1 MIDKICEIITKR
13 IRKQMPEIDNQ
24 RAEAIMYGLQLIIG
38 EIPKILLL
46 FVTAIILRIG
56 WLVIFA
62 YVTMLPYKIVAGG
75 FHLKTN
81 IGCTIGTFT
90 VYFGNV
96 LLSKYVI
103 IQTSYIKYGI
113 ITSIWI
119 FSIIM
124 ITLFAPADTTNLPIL
139 RKEERKTKKIL
150 SYIFAT
156 ITLLVA
162 SIIKDSTL
170 ANILIFN
177 VLIESICIS
186 RLAYKITKNEY
197 GYETYLHQ
205 GNLS

>member
-75 FHLKTN
+75 FHLKTH
-81 IGCTIGTFT
+81 IGCTTGTLI

-96 LLSKYVI
+96 LISKYLI
-103 IQTSYIKYGI
+103 IQPSFIKHI
-113 ITSIWI
+113 SILLIWI

-124 ITLFAPADTTNLPIL
+124 ITLYAPADTINVPIL
-139 RKEERKTKKIL
+139 RKEERKLKKIL

-156 ITLLVA
+156 IEL
-162 SIIKDSTL
+162 SIALILKDRTL

-186 RLAYKITKNEY
+186 KLAYKITKNEY

>member
-24 RAEAIMYGLQLIIG
+24 RAEVIMYGLQLIIG

-46 FVTAIILRIG
+46 FVTAIMLKIG

-62 YVTMLPYKIVAGG
+62 YVTMLPYKIAAGG
-75 FHLKTN
+75 FHLKTH
-81 IGCTIGTFT
+81 IGCTIGTFI

-96 LLSKYVI
+96 LISKYLI
-103 IQTSYIKYGI
+103 IQPNSIKYI
-113 ITSIWI
+113 SILLIWI

-124 ITLFAPADTTNLPIL
+124 ITLYAPADTINVPIL
-139 RKEERKTKKIL
+139 RKEERKLKKIL

-156 ITLLVA
+156 IELLIA
-162 SIIKDSTL
+162 LILKDSTL

-186 RLAYKITKNEY
+186 KLAYKITKNEY
-197 GYETYLHQ
+197 GYTTYIKQ
-205 GNLS
+205 KSLS

>member
-24 RAEAIMYGLQLIIG
+24 RAEVIMYGLQLIIG

-46 FVTAIILRIG
+46 FVTAIILKIG
-56 WLVIFA
+56 WLVIFT

-75 FHLKTN
+75 FHLKTH
-81 IGCTIGTFT
+81 IGCTTGTFI

-96 LLSKYVI
+96 LISKYLI
-103 IQTSYIKYGI
+103 IQPSFIKHI
-113 ITSIWI
+113 SILLIWI
-119 FSIIM
+119 FSIIL
-124 ITLFAPADTTNLPIL
+124 ITLYAPADTINVPIL
-139 RKEERKTKKIL
+139 RKEERKLKKIL
-150 SYIFAT
+150 SYIFVT
-156 ITLLVA
+156 IEL
-162 SIIKDSTL
+162 SIALILKDSTL

-186 RLAYKITKNEY
+186 KLAYKITKNEY